1 MRQEATE
8 INYYIEASQELHFIR
23 KEILK
28 LGKWDTLSIEDRQRR
43 VKLDKEKKE
52 TEAEIKKME
61 QESSTIREY

>member
-1 MRQEATE
+1 LRQEATE